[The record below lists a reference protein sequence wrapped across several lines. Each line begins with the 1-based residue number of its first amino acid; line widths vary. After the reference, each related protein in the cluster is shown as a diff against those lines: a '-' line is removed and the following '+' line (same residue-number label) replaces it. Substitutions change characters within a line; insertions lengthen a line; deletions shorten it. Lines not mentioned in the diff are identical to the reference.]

1 VKAEVFK
8 KTSTDY
14 RRQLLELF
22 DQLDYDVYRM
32 EAEPLTRG
40 PLLTLQN
47 LEELKHYDILCF
59 PRQK

>member
-1 VKAEVFK
+1 MKAEVFK

-40 PLLTLQN
+40 PKLTEQN
-47 LEELKHYDILCF
+47 LEEQKHYDILCY
-59 PRQK
+59 PR